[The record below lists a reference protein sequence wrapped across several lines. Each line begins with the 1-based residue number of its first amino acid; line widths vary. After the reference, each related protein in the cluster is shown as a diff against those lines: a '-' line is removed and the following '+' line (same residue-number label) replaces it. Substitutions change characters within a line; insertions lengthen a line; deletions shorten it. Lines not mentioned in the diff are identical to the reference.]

1 MHEENYKKVGVIDTG
16 SSARGFAALGLK
28 VFPAETAQEAR
39 EILYDLAR
47 QDYAV
52 IYLAEHLA
60 EEMRDAVDAYRDQMT
75 PAVILIPGSGGSRG
89 IGMQALKDA
98 VERAV
103 GADILNT

>member
-1 MHEENYKKVGVIDTG
+1 MYSDLKKVGVIDTG
-16 SSARGFAALGLK
+16 GSARGFAALGLR
-28 VFPAETAQEAR
+28 VFPAETPEEAAK
-39 EILYDLAR
+39 ILHRLAR

-60 EEMRDAVDAYRDQMT
+60 ESMAEDVAAYKDRVT

-89 IGMQALKDA
+89 IGQRSLESA

-103 GADILNT
+103 GANIL